1 MSDELSGDEATVKE
15 TGAPADADRPEDR
28 SIPWSWAPWVG
39 LAMLVGR
46 LIAVAGLR
54 AYQYVDSAEY
64 AKIDFSGRWR
74 RPWATPVLYWFLGHN
89 PRHELWGQAVVG
101 AVCWSVL
108 VLAAAPW
115 FRRHLVRVTVVVAIM
130 ALGLTTSVTN
140 WDAAVLSESLA
151 ISLTAL
157 LMAAWLTLVRLR
169 TPGAAAFVLLATVPW
184 LFVRQSLL
192 PTAWMVVA
200 AAVVGALVVKRPEA
214 RRILAATA
222 AGLVLLT
229 AVATVSYNR
238 NQEVVHTNV
247 AVIIANRIAPVP
259 ARLRWFRAHGMP
271 VPTTG
276 GYDAVEM
283 EKDARFT
290 PWLDE
295 KGRSTYTTFLLTH
308 PWYALTAPL
317 PDLVGVRQSYADP
330 VVRHDTMLS
339 PGDAYGATR
348 PVIPEIVEQTL
359 FDPGATGAILTALF
373 LAVGWSIGRRRWAWR
388 GWALPLTVIGIAVAS
403 LIAGWHGATP
413 ELPRLAI
420 VAALALRIALI
431 LQFAFLVEAELDH
444 RGSVGPPPTQPG
456 ASSTP

>member
-1 MSDELSGDEATVKE
+1 VSDERSGDEVTVE
-15 TGAPADADRPEDR
+15 VIDVRAGTDQPQDWPV
-28 SIPWSWAPWVG
+28 PWSWAPWII

-64 AKIDFSGRWR
+64 ARIDFSGQWR
-74 RPWATPVLYWFLGHN
+74 RPWATPVLYWLLGHD

-101 AVCWSVL
+101 AICWSVL
-108 VLAAAPW
+108 ALAAAPW
-115 FRRHLVRVTVVVAIM
+115 FRRRVVQITVVVAIM

-157 LMAAWLTLVRLR
+157 VMAAWLTLVRRR
-169 TPGAAAFVLLATVPW
+169 TPGAAAFVLLATLPW
-184 LFVRQSLL
+184 LYVRQSLL

-214 RRILAATA
+214 RRLLAATA

-229 AVATVSYNR
+229 GIATASYNR

-283 EKDARFT
+283 EKDPKFT
-290 PWLDE
+290 PWLDA
-295 KGRSTYTTFLLTH
+295 KGRSAYTSFLISH

-339 PGDAYGATR
+339 PGDAYGSTR

-373 LAVGWSIGRRRWAWR
+373 AAVAWSIGRRRWAWR

-420 VAALALRIALI
+420 VAALMLRIALI

-444 RGSVGPPPTQPG
+444 RGSVASPPAPSG